1 MISGMFRGVFVHRY
15 RDQLSEIRA
24 VCIEELGTWIKLD
37 PEHFLN
43 DKCLKYL
50 GWTLH
55 DKVSITHAVSYS
67 DIHPRGWTRKRQ
79 SVVFHNEKTPVVAHV
94 LCIVIFFLSF
104 SGVRCV

>member
-24 VCIEELGTWIKLD
+24 ICIEELGIWIKLD
-37 PEHFLN
+37 PEYFLT

-55 DKVSITHAVSYS
+55 DKVSNTLKSICKDGHEKAKKIFS
-67 DIHPRGWTRKRQ
+67 
-79 SVVFHNEKTPVVAHV
+79 HNEKDHCNTLP
-94 LCIVIFFLSF
+94 LF
-104 SGVRCV
+104 